1 MKFMLSLC
9 CVWMVVSTTMILFH
23 APVSVTRH
31 DHYGSHDITEEI
43 EYIGPFGAPFYFS
56 GSPVTRSSIDFSRLI
71 AALLAVNF
79 LPAVILW
86 RSEVIGEWLRR
97 HKRKL
102 VISACAL
109 VVLFLLWL
117 GGVMFYEKAYRVPPT
132 RSSPDKQSSVS
143 SASPS
148 PASSSPASPSPAP
161 PAAPA
166 SRSPSSAIDP
176 NDITILYSPAPP
188 SGLASPSLIYSPG
201 GGQIKSTSADG
212 ELIILEDG
220 SVWRVDPPDRI
231 NTASWTRMTYLDVV
245 ISEVGYRD
253 RKRGYLLIN
262 MTKGEKAYAG
272 LVTLPPNDASFEVR
286 TPK

>member
-1 MKFMLSLC
+1 MKFMRSLC
-9 CVWMVVSTTMILFH
+9 WVWMVVSTTMILFH

-117 GGVMFYEKAYRVPPT
+117 GGVMFYEKRT
-132 RSSPDKQSSVS
+132 
-143 SASPS
+143 ASPQRAQV
-148 PASSSPASPSPAP
+148 P
-161 PAAPA
+161 
-166 SRSPSSAIDP
+166 
-176 NDITILYSPAPP
+176 
-188 SGLASPSLIYSPG
+188 
-201 GGQIKSTSADG
+201 TS
-212 ELIILEDG
+212 
-220 SVWRVDPPDRI
+220 
-231 NTASWTRMTYLDVV
+231 
-245 ISEVGYRD
+245 
-253 RKRGYLLIN
+253 
-262 MTKGEKAYAG
+262 KA
-272 LVTLPPNDASFEVR
+272 V
-286 TPK
+286 